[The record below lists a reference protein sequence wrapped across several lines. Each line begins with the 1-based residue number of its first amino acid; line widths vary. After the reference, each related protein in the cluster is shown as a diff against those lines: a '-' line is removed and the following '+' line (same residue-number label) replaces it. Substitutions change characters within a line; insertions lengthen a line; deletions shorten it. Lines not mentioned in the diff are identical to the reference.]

1 MARMVSAQKILPLA
15 EDPGIWGQPC
25 RLVLSQKADNLL
37 ILKSLDNGMF
47 IGYPDIVFYMWIC
60 VYDVYIFTV
69 LSGGCI
75 LPIIMVQMLWR
86 MVL

>member
-1 MARMVSAQKILPLA
+1 MERMVTAQKIFPLA

-47 IGYPDIVFYMWIC
+47 IGYPDIVFTCGY
-60 VYDVYIFTV
+60 VYDVYIFSV